1 MITNYMVN
9 KYLITGGSGRLGKE
23 LKKWWKEADYPTHD
37 QLDITEPIKRKRKY
51 DLIIHCAAYTNVAD
65 SKQACK
71 LCYDINVNGTKNLLK
86 AYKDIPFVYIST
98 EYAVNPTTY
107 YSETKQLAERE
118 VVKHPHHL
126 IIRTLFKP
134 RPYPFNRAF
143 YDQFTMGD
151 YVDVI
156 AELIIG
162 EIILWNTGER
172 KSKLMYVGTGRK
184 SIYDL
189 AKQTRPDV
197 KRESVDVI
205 SWVKLPKDYL

>member
-1 MITNYMVN
+1 MNN
-9 KYLITGGSGRLGKE
+9 YLITGGSGRLGTE
-23 LKKWWKEADYPTHD
+23 LKKWWPDAHYPTHE
-37 QLDITEPIKRKRKY
+37 QLDITEPIRKKKY
-51 DLIIHCAAYTNVAD
+51 DLIVHCAGYTNVTM
-65 SKQACK
+65 SKQESK

-86 AYKDIPFVYIST
+86 AYKDTPFVFIST

-205 SWVKLPKDYL
+205 NWVKLPKDYI